1 MDEEQNIPENKE
13 RIIST
18 VNNEN
23 NSPGENVLTPQQ
35 TVPIIQSESP
45 VMEVH
50 KHPHHVTHKKKWG
63 EYLLE
68 FFMLFFAVFLGFV
81 AENIREHMVEK
92 DRAKQYAKSLISD
105 LQKDTSMINEELF
118 ELSHSIRDI
127 DSLCLYVK
135 GKTINQ
141 ISNLELF
148 ARAFPNMGFYRP
160 YKWSRAS
167 IEQLKSSGSLRYFN
181 NDSIVYKIS
190 SYDAGTRH
198 MDQDYQTDENLI
210 GKVLQQRELIIDQNY
225 PDELYLLRVSNYDSL
240 KTTTFYQR
248 LKNGNI
254 GLLTTD
260 IKDIKILVNEY
271 QTLKFL
277 LTVRRNYELP
287 DLVKEATELIQLLKE
302 EYHLN

>member
-23 NSPGENVLTPQQ
+23 NSTGENVLTPQQ

-118 ELSHSIRDI
+118 ELNHSIKDI

-148 ARAFPNMGFYRP
+148 EKAFINMGFYRP

-198 MDQDYQTDENLI
+198 MDQDYQTDENLR
-210 GKVLQQRELIIDQNY
+210 GKVFQQRELIIDQNY
-225 PDELYLLRVSNYDSL
+225 PDELFLLRVSNYDSL
-240 KTTTFYQR
+240 KTTTSYQR
-248 LKNGNI
+248 LKNENI
-254 GLLTTD
+254 RLLTTD

-277 LTVRRNYELP
+277 LTVRRTDELP
-287 DLVKEATELIQLLKE
+287 DMVKEATELIQLLKE

>member
-1 MDEEQNIPENKE
+1 LSQLD
-13 RIIST
+13 
-18 VNNEN
+18 
-23 NSPGENVLTPQQ
+23 GGWVLTPQQ
-35 TVPIIQSESP
+35 TVPITQSESP

-105 LQKDTSMINEELF
+105 LQKDTSMINEELL
-118 ELSHSIRDI
+118 ELNHSIKDI

-148 ARAFPNMGFYRP
+148 ERAFPNMGFYRP

-198 MDQDYQTDENLI
+198 MDQDYQTDENLL

-225 PDELYLLRVSNYDSL
+225 PNELYLLRISNYNSL
-240 KTTTFYQR
+240 KTTTSYQR
-248 LKNGNI
+248 LKNENI
-254 GLLTTD
+254 RLLTTD

>member
-118 ELSHSIRDI
+118 ELNHSIKDI

-148 ARAFPNMGFYRP
+148 ERAFINMGFYRP

-198 MDQDYQTDENLI
+198 MDQDYQTDENLR
-210 GKVLQQRELIIDQNY
+210 GKVFQQRELIIDQNY
-225 PDELYLLRVSNYDSL
+225 PNELFLLRVSNYDSL
-240 KTTTFYQR
+240 KTTTSYQR
-248 LKNGNI
+248 LKNENI

>member
-1 MDEEQNIPENKE
+1 
-13 RIIST
+13 
-18 VNNEN
+18 
-23 NSPGENVLTPQQ
+23 
-35 TVPIIQSESP
+35 
-45 VMEVH
+45 MEVH

-92 DRAKQYAKSLISD
+92 DWAKQYAKSLISD

-118 ELSHSIRDI
+118 ELNHSIKDI

-148 ARAFPNMGFYRP
+148 ERAFINMGFYRP

-198 MDQDYQTDENLI
+198 MDQDYQTDENLR
-210 GKVLQQRELIIDQNY
+210 GKVSQQRELIIDQNY
-225 PDELYLLRVSNYDSL
+225 PNELFLLRVSNYDSL
-240 KTTTFYQR
+240 KTTTSYQR
-248 LKNGNI
+248 LKNENI
-254 GLLTTD
+254 RLLTTD

-277 LTVRRNYELP
+277 LTVRQIDELP

>member
-1 MDEEQNIPENKE
+1 VSEEKDIPENKE
-13 RIIST
+13 TSAPPSG
-18 VNNEN
+18 NEN
-23 NSPGENVLTPQQ
+23 VSSKEEISSPQLSTLNT
-35 TVPIIQSESP
+35 QSESP
-45 VMEVH
+45 VMEVEY
-50 KHPHHVTHKKKWG
+50 HPHHVTHKKKWG

-92 DRAKQYAKSLISD
+92 NRAKQYAISLISD

-118 ELSHSIRDI
+118 ELNHSINDI
-127 DSLCLYVK
+127 DSLCSYVK

-148 ARAFPNMGFYRP
+148 EKAFINMGFYRP

-181 NDSIVYKIS
+181 NDSIAYKIS

-198 MDQDYQTDENLI
+198 MDQDYQTDENLRE
-210 GKVLQQRELIIDQNY
+210 KVFQQRELIIDQNY
-225 PDELYLLRVSNYDSL
+225 PDELFLLRVSNYDSL
-240 KTTTFYQR
+240 KTTTSYQR
-248 LKNGNI
+248 LKNENI
-254 GLLTTD
+254 RLLTTD

-271 QTLKFL
+271 QTLKYV
-277 LTVRRNYELP
+277 LTVRQIELP
-287 DLVKEATELIQLLKE
+287 DLVKDATELIQLLKE
-302 EYHLN
+302 EYQLN

>member
-1 MDEEQNIPENKE
+1 MGEEQNIPENKG

-23 NSPGENVLTPQQ
+23 NSPGENVLPPQQ
-35 TVPIIQSESP
+35 TVSITQSESP

-118 ELSHSIRDI
+118 ELNHSIKDI

-141 ISNLELF
+141 ISN
-148 ARAFPNMGFYRP
+148 
-160 YKWSRAS
+160 
-167 IEQLKSSGSLRYFN
+167 
-181 NDSIVYKIS
+181 
-190 SYDAGTRH
+190 
-198 MDQDYQTDENLI
+198 
-210 GKVLQQRELIIDQNY
+210 
-225 PDELYLLRVSNYDSL
+225 
-240 KTTTFYQR
+240 
-248 LKNGNI
+248 
-254 GLLTTD
+254 
-260 IKDIKILVNEY
+260 
-271 QTLKFL
+271 
-277 LTVRRNYELP
+277 
-287 DLVKEATELIQLLKE
+287 
-302 EYHLN
+302 

>member
-118 ELSHSIRDI
+118 ELNHSIKDI

-148 ARAFPNMGFYRP
+148 ERAFINMGFYRP

-198 MDQDYQTDENLI
+198 MDQDYQTDENLR
-210 GKVLQQRELIIDQNY
+210 GKVFQQRELIIDQNY
-225 PDELYLLRVSNYDSL
+225 PNELFLLRVSNYDSL
-240 KTTTFYQR
+240 KTTTSYQR
-248 LKNGNI
+248 LKNENI
-254 GLLTTD
+254 RLLTTD

-277 LTVRRNYELP
+277 LTVRRIDELP

>member
-1 MDEEQNIPENKE
+1 LSQLD
-13 RIIST
+13 
-18 VNNEN
+18 
-23 NSPGENVLTPQQ
+23 GGWVLTPQQ
-35 TVPIIQSESP
+35 TVPITQSESP

-118 ELSHSIRDI
+118 ELNHSIKDI

-148 ARAFPNMGFYRP
+148 ERAFPNMGFYRP

-198 MDQDYQTDENLI
+198 MDQDYQTDENLL

-225 PDELYLLRVSNYDSL
+225 PNELYLLRISNYNSL
-240 KTTTFYQR
+240 KTTTSYQR
-248 LKNGNI
+248 LKNENI
-254 GLLTTD
+254 RLLTTD